1 MLDKLKAIYEKYIHL
16 EEQLSN
22 PSVLEDMDKFKRVN
36 KEYKDIQ
43 PIVMVYKEYKK
54 ILDDIDQAKEMLGD
68 ADMRDMAKEE
78 LNLLEPRKQELDE
91 EIKILLIPKDPED
104 SKDVYF
110 EIRSGTGGDEA
121 SLFAGDL
128 YKCISD
134 ILINKV
140 GKRKV

>member
-91 EIKILLIPKDPED
+91 EIKTLLIPKDLED

-121 SLFAGDL
+121 SLFCG
-128 YKCISD
+128 
-134 ILINKV
+134 
-140 GKRKV
+140 